1 MKKIF
6 AVFLVITTILISS
19 VPLFSQDKQSTFSP
33 LLTNYY
39 SIKNALVKSDAASA
53 AKGSNNFVTAIVGL
67 DAKTLSAE
75 EQTAFNDTQEK
86 LLGFAKTVSANKDLE
101 KQRAAFQGLSDNMI
115 TLVKATKF
123 EGEIYVDYCPMKKAS
138 WLSGDK
144 PIKNPYYGSS
154 MLACG
159 TIKETL

>member
-6 AVFLVITTILISS
+6 AVFLVITTLLISTA
-19 VPLFSQDKQSTFSP
+19 PLFSQDKQSNLSP

-39 SIKNALVKSDAASA
+39 SIKNALVKSDATSA
-53 AKGSNNFVTAIVGL
+53 AKGANTFVTAINDL
-67 DAKTLSAE
+67 DAKTLSTE
-75 EQTAFNDTQEK
+75 EQTALNDTREK
-86 LLGFAKTVSANKDLE
+86 LLGFAKTVSANKDIE

-115 TLVKATKF
+115 ALFKATKF
-123 EGEIYVDYCPMKKAS
+123 ESEIYVDYCPMKKAS
-138 WLSGDK
+138 WLSAEK

-159 TIKETL
+159 TVKETL